1 MPLAKKGAKPCNSIS
16 HQTGSAAGQQGA
28 HLFMIDSFSFTIQSL
43 LERKAG
49 KVTGPMSPVLFA
61 KEMASQMETKY
72 NRLARVWF
80 DDEHIFQEFE
90 DSGLTGYD
98 SLLLGCQY
106 KNDLQLSL

>member
-1 MPLAKKGAKPCNSIS
+1 
-16 HQTGSAAGQQGA
+16 
-28 HLFMIDSFSFTIQSL
+28 MIDSFSFTIQSL